1 VRTLLRESGASGLTV
16 QAVYSESADGD
27 FSLRNSNRSQN
38 QQQLVEGPWTWI
50 HQIHGA
56 TVLRVDVAGQHC
68 GAEADGLVTNIPG
81 AILSVRTADCAPVVF
96 TSDDAVGIAHAG
108 WKGLEAGV
116 LEATLE
122 QMALVGSGEISAV
135 LGACIHACCYE
146 FGADDL
152 QRLTDRFGETLS
164 ATTRSGER
172 SLDLVAA
179 VRSLLERNGVKLQ
192 VVEDRCTEDPQLFSH
207 RLRQESERFVTCV
220 WIEP

>member
-1 VRTLLRESGASGLTV
+1 VRTLLRESGASGRSV

-27 FSLRNSNRSQN
+27 FSIRSSTRTRN
-38 QQQLVEGPWTWI
+38 QQQLAAGPWTWI
-50 HQIHGA
+50 QQVHGA
-56 TVLRVDVAGQHC
+56 TVLRVDVPGQHA
-68 GAEADGLVTNIPG
+68 GAEADALVTSVPG

-96 TSDDAVGIAHAG
+96 TSDSAVGIAHAG

-116 LEATLE
+116 LEATIE
-122 QMALVGSGEISAV
+122 QMALLGSGEISAA
-135 LGACIHACCYE
+135 LGACIHSCCYE
-146 FGADDL
+146 FGDDDL
-152 QRLTDRFGETLS
+152 RRLTERFGESVS

-179 VRSLLERNGVKLQ
+179 VSSTLEAHGVKLR
-192 VVEDRCTEDPQLFSH
+192 VVEDRCTEDLQLFSH